1 MGLFNSI
8 KTLFGNSDA
17 SPQKTHQDIE
27 YKGFTITP
35 SPIAEKGQ
43 YRVAG
48 YIRKTIDG
56 ELQEH
61 HFIRSDVCPSEQ
73 QALELTISK
82 SQLFIDQMG
91 ERLFHS

>member
-1 MGLFNSI
+1 MGLLNSI
-8 KTLFGNSDA
+8 KTLFSNSDA
-17 SPQKTHQDIE
+17 SQPKTHQSTE

-48 YIRKTIDG
+48 YIRKTIEG

-61 HFIRSDVCPSEQ
+61 HFIRSDICPAEQ
-73 QALELTISK
+73 QAIELTMSK